1 MEDRNYAEIPQRFL
15 AYFIDFVILY
25 FFCYRIIS
33 SRSFYMTFTGNSFRQ
48 NEAAAHLTEL
58 LNYYS
63 FVGNIILYFP
73 IIIILYYTVLTG
85 SSMQGTFGKRL
96 TKIKV
101 VDINGD
107 RISYL
112 RALGRSSSMFLSSF
126 LFIGFFMAIFS
137 KNKQALHDL
146 MADTFVVKK

>member
-1 MEDRNYAEIPQRFL
+1 
-15 AYFIDFVILY
+15 
-25 FFCYRIIS
+25 
-33 SRSFYMTFTGNSFRQ
+33 
-48 NEAAAHLTEL
+48 
-58 LNYYS
+58 
-63 FVGNIILYFP
+63 
-73 IIIILYYTVLTG
+73 
-85 SSMQGTFGKRL
+85 MQGTFGKRL